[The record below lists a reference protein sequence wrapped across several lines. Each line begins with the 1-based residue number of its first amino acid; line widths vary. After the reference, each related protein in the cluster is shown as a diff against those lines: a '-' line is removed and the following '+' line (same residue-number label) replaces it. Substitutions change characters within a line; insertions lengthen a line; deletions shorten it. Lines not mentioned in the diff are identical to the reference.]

1 MECSMAVGCVMS
13 DLKGLMLVTSGL
25 VKGNIGKWRFQFSHP
40 QKFLGVPEIPAD
52 FPAATGSQSVEA
64 AGNPQES
71 ETKGS
76 FQRTN
81 DGDRRTS
88 SFFPI
93 FKFCSGALFFNINR
107 PVFRERRSQLVV
119 RYLFVACF
127 PKELPWK
134 VIYN

>member
-1 MECSMAVGCVMS
+1 VGWS
-13 DLKGLMLVTSGL
+13 KGTSENGGFNFPTPKNSW
-25 VKGNIGKWRFQFSHP
+25 VFP
-40 QKFLGVPEIPAD
+40 KFLQI
-52 FPAATGSQSVEA
+52 FPLRLEVKVSKLLATHK
-64 AGNPQES
+64 NP
-71 ETKGS
+71 KGS

-88 SFFPI
+88 SVFPN

-134 VIYN
+134 VINN